1 MTAAA
6 MTMMLQNH
14 HRFSNDLPPLDPC
27 FRTGA
32 CIASKGADA
41 RRPSLKNA
49 LREPRSFIYLP
60 GVGVEMGKANVAD
73 ADAVGAGVVVVEE
86 VGLADALIVAV
97 GGGVGVGGGGIIFS
111 Q

>member
-1 MTAAA
+1 MT
-6 MTMMLQNH
+6 LQNH
-14 HRFSNDLPPLDPC
+14 HRFSNDLLPGDPC

-49 LREPRSFIYLP
+49 IRGRRSLIYLP

-73 ADAVGAGVVVVEE
+73 ADAVGATVLAGEE
-86 VGLADALIVAV
+86 VGLGEGEAVAV
-97 GGGVGVGGGGIIFS
+97 DDGVGVGGGGIIFS